1 MLYSKNMLITG
12 AACRIRHALAS
23 AFAKEGAFV
32 GCFTRT
38 HEEVFSTV
46 KDIEISDESLEALIA
61 DISDFDSD
69 SKSISSFSASR

>member
-1 MLYSKNMLITG
+1 MLYSKNILITG
-12 AACRIRHALAS
+12 AARRIGRALAR

-32 GCFTRT
+32 VCFTRT

-46 KDIEISDESLEALIA
+46 KDIEISDDSLEALIA
-61 DISDFDSD
+61 DISDFDSV

>member
-1 MLYSKNMLITG
+1 MLYSKNILITG
-12 AACRIRHALAS
+12 AVYGIGRALAS
-23 AFAKEGAFV
+23 AFAKESAFV

-38 HEEVFSTV
+38 HEEIFSTV

-61 DISDFDSD
+61 DISDFDSV

>member
-1 MLYSKNMLITG
+1 MLYSKNILITG
-12 AACRIRHALAS
+12 VVYGIGRALTS

-61 DISDFDSD
+61 DISDFDSV

>member
-1 MLYSKNMLITG
+1 MLYSKNILITG
-12 AACRIRHALAS
+12 AVYGIGRALAS
-23 AFAKEGAFV
+23 AFAKEGVFV

-61 DISDFDSD
+61 DISDFDSV

>member
-1 MLYSKNMLITG
+1 MLYSKNMLIAG
-12 AACRIRHALAS
+12 AARRIGRALAS
-23 AFAKEGAFV
+23 TFAKKGAFV

-61 DISDFDSD
+61 DISDFDSV

>member
-1 MLYSKNMLITG
+1 MLYSKNILITG
-12 AACRIRHALAS
+12 AVYGIGRALAS

-46 KDIEISDESLEALIA
+46 KDIEISDDSLEALIA
-61 DISDFDSD
+61 DINDFDSV

>member
-1 MLYSKNMLITG
+1 MLYSKNILITG
-12 AACRIRHALAS
+12 AARRIGRALAS

-61 DISDFDSD
+61 DISDFDSV
-69 SKSISSFSASR
+69 SKSISSFGTSR

>member
-1 MLYSKNMLITG
+1 MLYSKNILITG
-12 AACRIRHALAS
+12 AVYGIGRALAS

-61 DISDFDSD
+61 DISEYDSV

>member
-1 MLYSKNMLITG
+1 MLYSKNILITG
-12 AACRIRHALAS
+12 AVYGIGSALAS

-61 DISDFDSD
+61 DISDFDSV